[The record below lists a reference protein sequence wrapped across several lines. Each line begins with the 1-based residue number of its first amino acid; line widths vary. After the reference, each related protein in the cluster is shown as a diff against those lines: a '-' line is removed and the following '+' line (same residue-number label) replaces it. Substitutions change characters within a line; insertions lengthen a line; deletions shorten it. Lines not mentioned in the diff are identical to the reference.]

1 MFRLNLKQ
9 NIVFCE
15 AAVLIVLN
23 VQQITVAKK
32 EGIEF
37 FPTAACVFTIEVIEG
52 HTVTAKICMRKAF
65 SLSSAGQYLV
75 FVGSNPSD

>member
-23 VQQITVAKK
+23 IQQITVAKK

-52 HTVTAKICMRKAF
+52 HTVAAKILSFVFHYNARNHRTIAF
-65 SLSSAGQYLV
+65 
-75 FVGSNPSD
+75 